1 MCFVAPERPPQMA
14 LRAVV
19 EMQVVGEF
27 TSPVLRPRARRFE
40 RRRSAAWRK
49 QAITGARNVLR
60 EGLRNAPLL

>member
-27 TSPVLRPRARRFE
+27 TSPVLKPRARRFE
-40 RRRSAAWRK
+40 RRRSAASRLS
-49 QAITGARNVLR
+49 ITGARTDLR